1 MEEADRVRGDVLSR
15 SFLIQSLPNDIYASI
30 DCHETGKSMWEE
42 ICRLMQG
49 TDKGTQRKKSNLLT
63 KFATFKGREG
73 ELLEETYIR
82 FCSMV
87 NELRKNGLKK
97 TNLEI
102 NIQFINSLRSEWRR
116 FASNIQQNCD
126 LDEIDIQE
134 QYEMLNHN
142 QDEILEILESEKKIS
157 RPVSDPLALVA
168 ERRHGQH
175 SRSARVEIDSD
186 IPSDEGED
194 GSGSESDLHEMKK
207 AIALLSRSLNK
218 KYSRRPTSNNHR
230 FSSSSGKRYDSR
242 ERFDPRDK

>member
-1 MEEADRVRGDVLSR
+1 
-15 SFLIQSLPNDIYASI
+15 
-30 DCHETGKSMWEE
+30 
-42 ICRLMQG
+42 
-49 TDKGTQRKKSNLLT
+49 
-63 KFATFKGREG
+63 
-73 ELLEETYIR
+73 
-82 FCSMV
+82 MV

-116 FASNIQQNCD
+116 FASNIQQNHD
-126 LDEIDIQE
+126 LDEIDIHE
-134 QYEMLNHN
+134 LYEMLNHN
-142 QDEILEILESEKKIS
+142 QDEILESEKKIS
-157 RPVSDPLALVA
+157 RPVSDRLALVA

-207 AIALLSRSLNK
+207 PIALLSRFLNK

-230 FSSSSGKRYDSR
+230 YSSSSGMNLEKDSIHMINTNHVTNTNHMTDTNHVTSMNHVTSIR
-242 ERFDPRDK
+242 HEIDMTSRKVRCT

>member
-1 MEEADRVRGDVLSR
+1 
-15 SFLIQSLPNDIYASI
+15 
-30 DCHETGKSMWEE
+30 MWEE

-73 ELLEETYIR
+73 ELLEQTYIR
-82 FCSMV
+82 FYSMV

-102 NIQFINSLRSEWRR
+102 NIQFINSLRSKLRR
-116 FASNIQQNCD
+116 FTSNIQQNRD
-126 LDEIDIQE
+126 LDEIDIHE
-134 QYEMLNHN
+134 LYEMLNHN
-142 QDEILEILESEKKIS
+142 QDEILESEKKIS

-194 GSGSESDLHEMKK
+194 GSGSKNELHEMKK
-207 AIALLSRSLNK
+207 SIALLSRSLNK
-218 KYSRRPTSNNHR
+218 KYSRRPTSNKHR
-230 FSSSSGKRYDSR
+230 FSSSSGKRYESR
-242 ERFDPRDK
+242 ERFDPSRSR